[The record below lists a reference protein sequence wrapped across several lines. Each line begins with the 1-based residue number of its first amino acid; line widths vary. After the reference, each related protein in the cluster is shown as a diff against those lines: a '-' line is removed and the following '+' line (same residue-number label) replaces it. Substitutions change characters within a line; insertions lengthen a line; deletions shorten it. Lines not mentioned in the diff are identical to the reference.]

1 MDVNLRSIPKFSI
14 KIALKVWRCPIELKN
29 FGFFIQTLAEAD
41 AEDGAFS
48 SLELSVGIE
57 RWKDSS

>member
-29 FGFFIQTLAEAD
+29 FGFFTQTLAEAD
-41 AEDGAFS
+41 AGERAFS
-48 SLELSVGIE
+48 SLVLSVGSD
-57 RWKDSS
+57 R